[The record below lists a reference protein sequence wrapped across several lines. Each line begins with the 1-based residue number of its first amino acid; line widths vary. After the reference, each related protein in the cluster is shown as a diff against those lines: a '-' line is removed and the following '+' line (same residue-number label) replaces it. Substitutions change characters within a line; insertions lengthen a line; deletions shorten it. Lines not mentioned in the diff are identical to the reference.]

1 MTRLY
6 LILIWTFC
14 FILVS
19 FKVQQNSTSKIEQ
32 DKTTEESLLKEGYE
46 KAIVIVFSEKDEDC
60 RYLIRLNN
68 NQMLETN
75 DLPDSYKSSNFKV
88 WLKFLPQK
96 RMSICGNTVPI
107 AIIDIKKRE
116 E

>member
-19 FKVQQNSTSKIEQ
+19 CKVQQNSTSKIEQ
-32 DKTTEESLLKEGYE
+32 DKATEENLLKEGYE
-46 KAIVIVFSEKDEDC
+46 KAIVIVFTKNDEDC
-60 RYLIRLNN
+60 RYLIRLDS
-68 NQMLETN
+68 NQLLETH
-75 DLPDSYKSSNFKV
+75 DLPNIYKSSNMNV

-96 RMSICGNTVPI
+96 RMSTCGNTVPV